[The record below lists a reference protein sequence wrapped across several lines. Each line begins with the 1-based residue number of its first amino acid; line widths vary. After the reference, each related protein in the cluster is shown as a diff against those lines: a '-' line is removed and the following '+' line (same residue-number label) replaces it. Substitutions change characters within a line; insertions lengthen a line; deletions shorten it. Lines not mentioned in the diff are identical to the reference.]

1 MAKSQRI
8 GTDDGERKVLA
19 AIAEFGWHSMNGVV
33 ALTAPIVPSLV
44 LKL

>member
-19 AIAEFGWHSMNGVV
+19 AIAEFGWHSMN
-33 ALTAPIVPSLV
+33 V
-44 LKL
+44 LEDVL